1 VIYDD
6 VLQTQATGYISSAI
20 PRSFKSA
27 KLIFNAQAIG
37 GAGNEQ
43 VYTSNRLAWSSSE
56 NDWNSAGNI
65 TADSVLR
72 LKDSY
77 TSLDWDASGAFGYG
91 SNMYSFY
98 CDSKNLN
105 GSEDF
110 YAGGHGGYAGR
121 VYDW

>member
-1 VIYDD
+1 VIYDGT
-6 VLQTQATGYISSAI
+6 LQTQATGSISSAI
-20 PRSFKSA
+20 PRSLKSA

-37 GAGNEQ
+37 AAGNEL

-56 NDWNSAGNI
+56 NNWNSAGNI
-65 TADSVLR
+65 TAESVLR

-91 SNMYSFY
+91 SNMYMFY
-98 CDSKNLN
+98 CDSKDIN

-110 YAGGHGGYAGR
+110 YAGAHGGYAGR
-121 VYDW
+121 VNDW